1 MRRARHGHTFARMT
15 AGVPIASVL
24 PATRIE
30 RFFVIVN
37 VRAGGVRR
45 RPSFVADL
53 VQAVGRRG
61 KVIATTNAAE
71 LSDAVARA
79 YDQGADAIGICGG
92 DGSNVRTFTALA
104 AQWGKRPWP
113 LVALLPAG
121 TLNTAATNL
130 GIPRGRPG
138 WLVQRWLGQN
148 EPVTESRAL
157 VQVNDLV
164 GFIFGGQMVAR
175 VLDEYYAGRTGPV
188 GAAWLAS
195 RMIASTAVKGR
206 FIERLFAADPVQLSI
221 EGGPWQTRT
230 VTALLASTV
239 AAPAVK
245 LRAMPRAGEN
255 GCFQMIGAECSPL
268 KILPDIGRVFAGLPI
283 PALTLDVLARQ
294 ARLKFEEG
302 ARWTVDGDLFEGSD
316 VTLRATQPVRLL
328 VP

>member
-1 MRRARHGHTFARMT
+1 MT
-15 AGVPIASVL
+15 VGVPIASAL

-37 VRAGGVRR
+37 VRAGGVKR
-45 RPSFVADL
+45 RPAFVSDL
-53 VQAVGRRG
+53 VHAVGRRG
-61 KVIATTNAAE
+61 KVIATTNARE
-71 LSDAVARA
+71 LADAVGRA
-79 YDQGADAIGICGG
+79 HDEGADAIGICGG
-92 DGSNVRTFTALA
+92 DGSNVRTFTELA
-104 AQWGKRPWP
+104 ARWGKRDWP

-138 WLVQRWLGQN
+138 WLVERWLGQD

-157 VQVNDLV
+157 VQVNEFV

-195 RMIASTAVKGR
+195 RMIASTAVKGP
-206 FIERLFAADPVQLSI
+206 FIERLFASDRVQLSV
-221 EGGPWQTRT
+221 EGGPWQTRE

-255 GCFQMIGAECSPL
+255 GCFQMVGAECSPL

-283 PALTLDVLARQ
+283 PALTLDVLAKEV
-294 ARLKFEEG
+294 RLKFEAG
-302 ARWTVDGDLFEGSD
+302 ARWTVDGDLFEGSE
-316 VTLRATQPVRLL
+316 VTLRATKPVRLL